1 MIKIIKKENQLLLE
15 YVPDNLRG
23 DGVSWIDT
31 SLKEDGDVTITRIF
45 TFQSKDILI
54 DPQLISDEEER
65 RVFVLGLIEEN
76 YYKIDKDILGLQF
89 DLLLDKAMTVNKK
102 TFVATG
108 NISVFNKI
116 DKLVSEQIVIGGD
129 YENAIPVIEFERL
142 LKNFP
147 TKTTLEHFAHSRI
160 SGILKDYLGTI
171 TDAEQRLNDHLN
183 KLKPIKSTDKS
194 ADKLAALQ
202 EYEVLKYEFIR
213 DRLNEMLGNL
223 DAYLEKDWQKLIV
236 EFLLLI
242 FPKYVAVLENLHIKD
257 YYKRLDKPTDRYI
270 DLTLVDS
277 NGSIDIIEIKKPTLS
292 PLLYEYRKNY
302 TPKKE
307 LAGTVMQVEKYLF
320 HLNKWGVE
328 GEKQI
333 NDKRGRELP
342 SGMQIKVTNP
352 KAMII
357 LGRDNDFAADQR
369 FDFEIIKRKYANIV
383 DIMTYDDLLQ
393 RLENIIAKFKVKP

>member
-1 MIKIIKKENQLLLE
+1 MIKIIKKEKLLILE
-15 YVPDNLRG
+15 YEPDNLRG

-31 SLKEDGDVTITRIF
+31 SLKEDGNVTITRIF

-54 DPQLISDEEER
+54 DPQFIFDEEER

-89 DLLLDKAMTVNKK
+89 DLLLDKAMKVNKK

-129 YENAIPVIEFERL
+129 YESTIPVIEFERL
-142 LKNFP
+142 LKHFP
-147 TKTTLEHFAHSRI
+147 TKTTLDHFANSRI
-160 SGILKDYLGTI
+160 TGILKDYLGTI
-171 TDAEQRLNDHLN
+171 TDAEKQLNDHLN
-183 KLKPIKSTDKS
+183 NLKPIQSTDKS
-194 ADKLAALQ
+194 PDKLAVLQ

-213 DRLNEMLGNL
+213 DRLGEMLGNL

-242 FPKYVAVLENLHIKD
+242 FPKYVAVLDNLHIND
-257 YYKRLDKPTDRYI
+257 YYKRSDKPTARYI

-277 NGSIDIIEIKKPTLS
+277 NGNIDIIEIKKPTLS
-292 PLLYEYRKNY
+292 PMLYEYRNNHM
-302 TPKKE
+302 PKKE

-320 HLNKWGVE
+320 HLSKWGVD

-333 NDKRGRELP
+333 NAKRAKELP
-342 SGMQIKVTNP
+342 NGMQIKIINP

-357 LGRDNDFAADQR
+357 LGRDNEFTNDQQ
-369 FDFEIIKRKYANIV
+369 FDFEIIKRKYSNIV

-393 RLENIIAKFKVKP
+393 RLENIIAKFKVKS

>member
-31 SLKEDGDVTITRIF
+31 SLKENGDVTIAGLF
-45 TFQSKDILI
+45 TFESKDILR
-54 DPQLISDEEER
+54 DPQLISDEEDR
-65 RVFVLGLIEEN
+65 RVFVLGVPEDN
-76 YYKIDKDILGLQF
+76 YFKVDKEILGLQF
-89 DLLLDKAMTVNKK
+89 DLLLDKAMKINKK

-108 NISVFNKI
+108 NISIFNKI

-142 LKNFP
+142 LKSFP
-147 TKTTLEHFAHSRI
+147 TKTTLDHFANSRI
-160 SGILKDYLGTI
+160 SGILKEYLGTI
-171 TDAEQRLNDHLN
+171 TDAEKKLNDHLN
-183 KLKPIKSTDKS
+183 KLKPIKS
-194 ADKLAALQ
+194 ADKLAAMQ
-202 EYEVLKYEFIR
+202 EYEVRKYEFIR
-213 DRLNEMLGNL
+213 DRLIEMLNDL
-223 DAYLEKDWQKLIV
+223 DAYSEDNWQKLILD
-236 EFLLLI
+236 FLLLI
-242 FPKYVAVLENLHIKD
+242 FPKYVAVLEKLHIRD
-257 YYKRLDKPTDRYI
+257 YYTEPGKSTNRYI
-270 DLTLVDS
+270 DLTLVDA
-277 NGSIDIIEIKKPTLS
+277 NGNIDIIEIKKPFTNSLLS
-292 PLLYEYRKNY
+292 TRKYRDNY

-307 LAGTVMQVEKYLF
+307 LSGSVMQVEKYLF

-333 NDKRGRELP
+333 NAKRASELP
-342 SGMQIKVTNP
+342 SGMQIKVTIP
-352 KAMII
+352 KAIII
-357 LGRDNDFAADQR
+357 LGRDNDFATDQR

>member
-1 MIKIIKKENQLLLE
+1 
-15 YVPDNLRG
+15 
-23 DGVSWIDT
+23 
-31 SLKEDGDVTITRIF
+31 
-45 TFQSKDILI
+45 
-54 DPQLISDEEER
+54 
-65 RVFVLGLIEEN
+65 LGLIEEN

-89 DLLLDKAMTVNKK
+89 DLLLDKAMKVNKK

-116 DKLVSEQIVIGGD
+116 DNLVSEQIVIGGD

-147 TKTTLEHFAHSRI
+147 TKTTRDHFAHSRI

-171 TDAEQRLNDHLN
+171 TDAEKKLNDHL
-183 KLKPIKSTDKS
+183 KKQKPIKSS
-194 ADKLAALQ
+194 DKLEVLK

-213 DRLNEMLGNL
+213 DRLIEMLNDL
-223 DAYLEKDWQKLIV
+223 DAYSEGEWQKLMLD
-236 EFLLLI
+236 FLLLI
-242 FPKYVAVLENLHIKD
+242 FPKYVAVLETLHIRD
-257 YYKRLDKPTDRYI
+257 YYTEPGKSTNRYI
-270 DLTLVDS
+270 DLTLVDA
-277 NGSIDIIEIKKPTLS
+277 NGNIDIIEIKKPFMNSLLS
-292 PLLYEYRKNY
+292 TRKYRDNY

-307 LAGTVMQVEKYLF
+307 LSGSVMQVEKYLF

-328 GEKQI
+328 GEKKI
-333 NDKRGRELP
+333 NAKRASELP

-357 LGRDNDFAADQR
+357 LGRDNDFATDQR

>member
-45 TFQSKDILI
+45 TFQSKDILR

-89 DLLLDKAMTVNKK
+89 DLLLDKAMKVNKK

-129 YENAIPVIEFERL
+129 YENAVPVTEFERL
-142 LKNFP
+142 LNSFP
-147 TKTTLEHFAHSRI
+147 TKTTLDHFANSRI

-171 TDAEQRLNDHLN
+171 SDAEKKLNDHL
-183 KLKPIKSTDKS
+183 KKQKPIKSS
-194 ADKLAALQ
+194 DKLAVLQ
-202 EYEVLKYEFIR
+202 EYEVRKYEFIR
-213 DRLNEMLGNL
+213 DRLIEMLNDL
-223 DAYLEKDWQKLIV
+223 DAYSEDNWQKLILD
-236 EFLLLI
+236 FLLLI
-242 FPKYVAVLENLHIKD
+242 FPKYVAVLEKLHIKD
-257 YYKRLDKPTDRYI
+257 FYSVPGKTKRREI
-270 DLTLVDS
+270 DLTLVDA
-277 NGSIDIIEIKKPTLS
+277 NGNIDIIEIKKPTNS
-292 PLLYEYRKNY
+292 NLLCKYRDNY

-307 LAGTVMQVEKYLF
+307 LAGSVMQVEKYIF

-333 NDKRGRELP
+333 NAKRASELP

-357 LGRDNDFAADQR
+357 LGRDNDFATDQR

-383 DIMTYDDLLQ
+383 DIMTYDDLLR
-393 RLENIIAKFKVKP
+393 RLENIIAKFKVNP